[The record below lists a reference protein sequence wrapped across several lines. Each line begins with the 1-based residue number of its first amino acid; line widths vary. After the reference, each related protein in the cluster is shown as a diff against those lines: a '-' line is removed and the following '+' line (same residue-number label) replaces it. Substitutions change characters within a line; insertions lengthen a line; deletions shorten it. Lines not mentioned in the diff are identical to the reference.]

1 MAKKTGLGRGIGNF
15 LTSSEKIR
23 EVIEEETSKLMEV
36 DLADIVPNEDQPR
49 KNFDKDE
56 LNDLSKSIE
65 KYGVIQPLLLK
76 KKDEKY
82 EIIAGERRYRA
93 AIEAGLT
100 SVPAIVK
107 DVSDEI
113 SSRIAIIENIQRK
126 DLNPVEEAMSYK
138 HLLDSQDLTQKELAD
153 EIGKSR
159 QYIGNTIRLLKLDPR
174 VLKLLEEEKIS
185 TSHGKNLLSIK
196 DGDKQYKEA
205 MKIIKHSLPVNDNS
219 ANTRADKREVADIFM
234 EDLRNEI
241 ERTLGTK
248 VSIKKRG
255 KIGKIEIEYYG
266 DEDLSRIADY
276 ILQRALWLMKRF
288 YTTYLVS
295 AFSDRAFMGNSTGVV
310 IDDGRLTDLDMENI
324 AKDINQSV
332 IVFVRELDRDR
343 YLTRFFTP
351 HGEINLCGHATVAT
365 FYALAENEY
374 IKCQDEGIK
383 KIIQHTKIGK
393 IPVELEY
400 KDGKIQ
406 NVYMNL
412 DVLLEEKFEDQDRIL
427 KILNLKKDDI
437 GLEICEN
444 LTMEKIST
452 GTCDILVPVKD
463 ERALSSIVLNKNE
476 ALRISE
482 EENIISIHAFTTKD
496 GKEIKQRTFSPI
508 IGEDEEFGSGTSTA
522 ATMYYLSSNKITE
535 EKSLTAIQGDYIGRI
550 SKVYT
555 SIADRENR
563 VRVGGRAYVFMNG
576 VLYI

>member
-15 LTSSEKIR
+15 LSSSEKIR

-93 AIEAGLT
+93 AIDTGLS

-185 TSHGKNLLSIK
+185 PSHGKNLLSIK

-219 ANTRADKREVADIFM
+219 GKTRAEKREEVDIFM

-241 ERTLGTK
+241 EMTLGTK

-276 ILQRALWLMKRF
+276 ILQRAL
-288 YTTYLVS
+288 
-295 AFSDRAFMGNSTGVV
+295 
-310 IDDGRLTDLDMENI
+310 
-324 AKDINQSV
+324 
-332 IVFVRELDRDR
+332 
-343 YLTRFFTP
+343 
-351 HGEINLCGHATVAT
+351 
-365 FYALAENEY
+365 
-374 IKCQDEGIK
+374 
-383 KIIQHTKIGK
+383 
-393 IPVELEY
+393 
-400 KDGKIQ
+400 
-406 NVYMNL
+406 
-412 DVLLEEKFEDQDRIL
+412 
-427 KILNLKKDDI
+427 
-437 GLEICEN
+437 
-444 LTMEKIST
+444 
-452 GTCDILVPVKD
+452 
-463 ERALSSIVLNKNE
+463 
-476 ALRISE
+476 
-482 EENIISIHAFTTKD
+482 
-496 GKEIKQRTFSPI
+496 
-508 IGEDEEFGSGTSTA
+508 
-522 ATMYYLSSNKITE
+522 
-535 EKSLTAIQGDYIGRI
+535 
-550 SKVYT
+550 
-555 SIADRENR
+555 
-563 VRVGGRAYVFMNG
+563 
-576 VLYI
+576 